1 MKHTSPSVTKWC
13 ILLSNTL
20 MLKFN
25 FPLKIFSMHMRKA
38 TLQKTVV
45 YFTAVVTECSVII
58 EMLFFFPPPSV
69 FFFFSISSSFFL
81 LCPGSLH
88 KLSALMVYSFY
99 STFGL
104 LSVHVVCLY
113 ASQLFSAR
121 DLPHG
126 FICYGECFLPYQWT
140 TSPGKRSIFFSTS
153 VNFFFFFL
161 NRKLNQKKI
170 DCPSLPI
177 TLQNT
182 AILQIIAEFKLQN
195 DWYSLFIW
203 LCMFILWMGKG
214 DWVLWFNCDFLQHVS
229 WQAEQHCYIS
239 NFWIKTCKAVSCLW

>member
-1 MKHTSPSVTKWC
+1 MYTPFKYSNAKIQLSSENLQHAYEK
-13 ILLSNTL
+13 SNT
-20 MLKFN
+20 
-25 FPLKIFSMHMRKA
+25 
-38 TLQKTVV
+38 
-45 YFTAVVTECSVII
+45 TENSGILHCCGYWVFCHYWNA
-58 EMLFFFPPPSV
+58 FFFPPSIS
-69 FFFFSISSSFFL
+69 FFFFFFISSSFFL